1 MLKRLFSYSGD
12 KKKNG
17 YISTLLILLS
27 TISNIAVFVTVY
39 KMIQIVLSKELD
51 TNKIVVFGS
60 VIIVFYFL
68 KAYFYAMGFKGI
80 LIYLHTIFCAT

>member
-39 KMIQIVLSKELD
+39 KMIQIVLSK
-51 TNKIVVFGS
+51 
-60 VIIVFYFL
+60 
-68 KAYFYAMGFKGI
+68 GI
-80 LIYLHTIFCAT
+80 RY